1 MYKLI
6 KPVLSAIAQ
15 ILILLIGIVWLLD
28 SGAQAMGYSWQW
40 ERVPDYIAFYEDGQ
54 WWPAELIDGLIVT
67 LQISAISLFFTL
79 LFGLVTALLKLSNS
93 AVGRALANLYIEVI
107 RNTPL
112 LVQIY
117 ILYFVIGRLS
127 ASTASL
133 LPY

>member
-54 WWPAELIDGLIVT
+54 WWPAELIDG
-67 LQISAISLFFTL
+67 
-79 LFGLVTALLKLSNS
+79 
-93 AVGRALANLYIEVI
+93 
-107 RNTPL
+107 
-112 LVQIY
+112 
-117 ILYFVIGRLS
+117 
-127 ASTASL
+127 
-133 LPY
+133 